1 MVFTKI
7 KCNRYLG
14 IKFTIVTFLKLND
27 LNEKFELQKKN
38 IWILIWIIHSC
49 VLTRS

>member
-27 LNEKFELQKKN
+27 LKMKSLNYKKK
-38 IWILIWIIHSC
+38 IYGY
-49 VLTRS
+49 